1 MKTKQHLKKLFCIGI
16 VLTLAGSIFASLFN
30 SGMGSVKVSR
40 IRFDGGHGELSGL
53 LYMPKDVSEDNP
65 APTIIVTHGYLN
77 SCEMQDANAIELS
90 RRGFVV
96 LALDQYD
103 HGHSN
108 LSEENYSDASF
119 FGVWLP
125 FWLNSMNDAVQYM
138 YEQPYVLK
146 DSDGN
151 GIIGIEDD
159 GCHY

>member
-77 SCEMQDANAIELS
+77 SCEMQDANAIELHTLD
-90 RRGFVV
+90 V
-96 LALDQYD
+96 ALRLNR
-103 HGHSN
+103 HGLEEFLNAFRWEN
-108 LSEENYSDASF
+108 LQDAICC
-119 FGVWLP
+119 LI
-125 FWLNSMNDAVQYM
+125 VQR
-138 YEQPYVLK
+138 
-146 DSDGN
+146 
-151 GIIGIEDD
+151 
-159 GCHY
+159 